1 MLINLSLSSVFH
13 GLPKHHNGLP
23 KHQSPP
29 DRGNC
34 HGATCAAGGWAA
46 LGGEDLV
53 AAAFSAGR
61 MILGGDANARVA
73 RLATYVVTVGPTKA
87 TCGWLPDPT
96 DGLNHLLKASCVGGF

>member
-1 MLINLSLSSVFH
+1 MTTLT
-13 GLPKHHNGLP
+13 GL
-23 KHQSPP
+23 HQSPP

-61 MILGGDANARVA
+61 MILGEDANAR
-73 RLATYVVTVGPTKA
+73 LAPAA
-87 TCGWLPDPT
+87 TCS
-96 DGLNHLLKASCVGGF
+96 DGGTNQGDKLRMVT